1 MREETDGGLKS
12 VDGTYRLQC
21 ATHTHQLALDMQLS
35 LLAPILVFFL
45 QYKLLVGVLLIAFLV
60 LLSAT
65 LRYIATMNN
74 YLSLVI
80 FHGMS

>member
-1 MREETDGGLKS
+1 MIHSPVIKP
-12 VDGTYRLQC
+12 LQC

-35 LLAPILVFFL
+35 FLAPILVFFL
-45 QYKLLVGVLLIAFLV
+45 QFKPLIGILLIVFFI

-65 LRYIATMNN
+65 LRYIATINN

-80 FHGMS
+80 FHGIS